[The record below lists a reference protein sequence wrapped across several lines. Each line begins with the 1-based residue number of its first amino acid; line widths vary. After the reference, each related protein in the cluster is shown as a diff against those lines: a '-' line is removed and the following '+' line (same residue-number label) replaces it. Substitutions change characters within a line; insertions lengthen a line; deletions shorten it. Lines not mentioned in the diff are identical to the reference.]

1 MTDYGSSMV
10 QWIRTRKPRYKGG
23 HQIEVERPSAS
34 YVVDVSA
41 TDARA
46 HSDTSPQL
54 TRAEFPL
61 LDAPTSCPSSFSS
74 GHYPGA
80 AFTSVNRKIEE
91 TDHCRTMDTG
101 RKAPADGRPYGRVH
115 ALEWNCLQL
124 RNSHGCACCLIAIIC
139 WPTICC

>member
-41 TDARA
+41 TDFRA
-46 HSDTSPQL
+46 HSDTTLRL
-54 TRAEFPL
+54 TRAEFSL
-61 LDAPTSCPSSFSS
+61 LDAPPSCTSPFSGGYYTS
-74 GHYPGA
+74 A
-80 AFTSVNRKIEE
+80 AFTSVDWKIEE

-101 RKAPADGRPYGRVH
+101 RKTPANGRPHGRIH
-115 ALEWNCLQL
+115 AMEWNCLQL
-124 RNSHGCACCLIAIIC
+124 RNCHGCGCRSDTLI
-139 WPTICC
+139 P